1 MGEIIDGQPLF
12 PGETEIDQLFII
24 QKMLGKLSDD
34 QLEMFFKNPRFVG
47 LKFPDMIKPETLEK
61 RYLGE

>member
-61 RYLGE
+61 RYLG